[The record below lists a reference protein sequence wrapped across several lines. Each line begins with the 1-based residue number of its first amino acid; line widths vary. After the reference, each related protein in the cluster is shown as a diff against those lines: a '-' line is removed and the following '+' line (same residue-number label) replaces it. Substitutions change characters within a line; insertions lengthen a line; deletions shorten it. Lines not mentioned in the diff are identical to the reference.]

1 MRQILLE
8 RNTCLT
14 KQAQMAGPL
23 TRVPPVAP
31 PAPSTTATS
40 DLVDAVRHWVHFDNL
55 SESLQ
60 KQVTNARAKRSEF
73 EDRILRL
80 LDATGMR
87 NAVLQITGATL
98 QRATK
103 PKQSD
108 LSWTFLETSLHDYY
122 KAKGRPD
129 ETSAI
134 LDYLQASRTTKHTEY
149 LKKTTAGVAGS
160 AAGGA
165 GAKSA

>member
-1 MRQILLE
+1 MKVP
-8 RNTCLT
+8 LT
-14 KQAQMAGPL
+14 KQMAGPL
-23 TRVPPVAP
+23 ARIPPSAP
-31 PAPSTTATS
+31 PSAPAATTATT

-80 LDATGMR
+80 LDTTGMR

-108 LSWTFLETSLHDYY
+108 LSWTFLESSLHDYY

-129 ETSAI
+129 ETAAI
-134 LDYLQASRTTKHTEY
+134 MEFVQASRTTKHTEY
-149 LKKTTAGVAGS
+149 LKKTSTAGPAGGAGVAGPR
-160 AAGGA
+160 
-165 GAKSA
+165 